1 MASLLCL
8 SLLAAAAAATS
19 PGRLVPFD
27 LLYADGVRAYLA
39 RDWARAAELL
49 QRALHSYAGLR
60 AARRACRAACAREEP
75 FPLPGGP
82 GRWEAALLGPVLQR
96 AGCLQRCLGRRLR
109 PAPSA
114 HRAGR
119 AVRRDFERREP
130 YNYLQVAFFQLKK
143 LDQAVSAAHTFFVA
157 NPQHLQMREDIE
169 KYRRMS
175 GVKADSFQ
183 DLEATPHWEAYE
195 TGVQHYDAD
204 EYLQAVARLEESL
217 SEALSALEECR
228 ALCEGPWED
237 EDEEEKM
244 QPGLYEAIAA
254 HYVQVL
260 KCRQQCVL
268 EIATKPGRIS
278 ATEDFIPSHLDLL
291 QFAYSQGEQ
300 SQKPAVGNQTLA
312 AECAASYLL
321 FYPTDEPM
329 LEKMKQYRTELGED
343 AAITARQN
351 IQQYVQRSLME
362 KKLIYYAVEHLG
374 ETFNDPDLWTPDELI
389 PENLKEKYSLGV
401 GVWGI
406 LVQSLLMPVCAC
418 FSGGPLPFE
427 GIAVTMDSQQMNGTQ
442 RVVFDRVLTESECKD
457 LLRLTK
463 AAGEAGDGYR
473 ARRSPHTPHERF
485 EGLTV
490 LKAMQLAQNGDV
502 EWRDARLLLQAS
514 EKSRKII
521 ESYFTPGKKLHFSFT
536 HLVCRTAIDGEQE
549 GRMDLSHPVH
559 ADNCLLDPEGQ
570 ECWKE
575 PPAYVYR
582 DYSGIL
588 YLNDDFQGGG
598 LFFTEMDTVTVT
610 AEVHPRC
617 GRLVAFSSGKENPHG
632 VWAVSRGRRCAIAL
646 WYTHSQ
652 EHAEQERVKAEQLM
666 EQDQPDGDKH
676 QGTDHS
682 SGSSSEPRAPR
693 RATKPAERSQKP
705 GVDSK
710 QHPKDARKACAD
722 TTLAEIVSGMEVVGR
737 IQMRTRRTLRGHLAK
752 IYALHWSTDSKL
764 MVSASQD
771 GKLIVW
777 DTYTTNKVHAIP
789 LRSSWVMT
797 CAYAPSGN
805 FVACGG
811 LDNMCS
817 IYNLKS
823 REGNVK
829 VSRELSAHTGYLSCC
844 RFLDDNNIVT
854 SSGDTT
860 CALWDIETGQ
870 QKTVFVGHT
879 GDCMSLAVSPDFKLF
894 ISGACDATAKL
905 WDVREG
911 SCRQTFLGHES
922 DINAISFFPNGEA
935 ICTGSDDATCRLF
948 DLRAD
953 QELIVYSH
961 ETIICGITSIALSRS
976 GRLLFAG
983 YDDFNCNIWDSLK
996 AERVGILSGH
1006 DNRVSCL
1013 GVTADGMAVAT
1024 GSWDS
1029 FLKIWN

>member
-1 MASLLCL
+1 MASHLCL
-8 SLLAAAAAATS
+8 CLLLAAAAATS
-19 PGRLVPFD
+19 PGRLVPYD
-27 LLYADGVRAYLA
+27 LLYADGVRAYFA

-60 AARRACRAACAREEP
+60 AARLACRAACRREAA
-75 FPLPGGP
+75 FLGGP
-82 GRWEAALLGPVLQR
+82 PGAGPWEAALFVPVLQR
-96 AGCLQRCLGRRLR
+96 ADCLQHCLGRRLGA
-109 PAPSA
+109 APSA
-114 HRAGR
+114 HRASR
-119 AVRRDFERREP
+119 TIRLDFERREP

-175 GVKADSFQ
+175 GVRSDNFR
-183 DLEATPHWEAYE
+183 DLETTPHWEAYE
-195 TGVQHYDAD
+195 AGVQHYDAD

-217 SEALSALEECR
+217 TEALSALEECC

-237 EDEEEKM
+237 KDDEEEEEM

-254 HYVQVL
+254 HYIQVL

-291 QFAYSQGEQ
+291 QFAYDQ
-300 SQKPAVGNQTLA
+300 VGNQALA

-321 FYPTDEPM
+321 FYPMDELM
-329 LEKMKQYRTELGED
+329 LEKMNQYHTELGED
-343 AAITARQN
+343 TAVTARES
-351 IQQYVQRSLME
+351 IQHYVQRSLME

-389 PENLKEKYSLGV
+389 PENLKEKHREDQEKQKQETLDV
-401 GVWGI
+401 EERDKR
-406 LVQSLLMPVCAC
+406 
-418 FSGGPLPFE
+418 GPLPFE
-427 GIAVTMDSQQMNGTQ
+427 DIAVTMDSHQMNGTQ

-490 LKAMQLAQNGDV
+490 LRAMQLAQNGNVD
-502 EWRDARLLLQAS
+502 WRDAKLLLQAS

-536 HLVCRTAIDGEQE
+536 HLVCRTAVDEEQE

-610 AEVHPRC
+610 AEVHPKC

-652 EHAEQERVKAEQLM
+652 EHAEQERVKAEELIEQRAV
-666 EQDQPDGDKH
+666 EQDQTDGEER
-676 QGTDHS
+676 QGADG
-682 SGSSSEPRAPR
+682 SGRSSSEPPVPSSETRYTSR
-693 RATKPAERSQKP
+693 RHRP
-705 GVDSK
+705 GLDRT
-710 QHPKDARKACAD
+710 QHPK
-722 TTLAEIVSGMEVVGR
+722 E
-737 IQMRTRRTLRGHLAK
+737 
-752 IYALHWSTDSKL
+752 
-764 MVSASQD
+764 
-771 GKLIVW
+771 
-777 DTYTTNKVHAIP
+777 
-789 LRSSWVMT
+789 
-797 CAYAPSGN
+797 
-805 FVACGG
+805 
-811 LDNMCS
+811 
-817 IYNLKS
+817 
-823 REGNVK
+823 
-829 VSRELSAHTGYLSCC
+829 
-844 RFLDDNNIVT
+844 
-854 SSGDTT
+854 
-860 CALWDIETGQ
+860 
-870 QKTVFVGHT
+870 
-879 GDCMSLAVSPDFKLF
+879 
-894 ISGACDATAKL
+894 
-905 WDVREG
+905 
-911 SCRQTFLGHES
+911 
-922 DINAISFFPNGEA
+922 
-935 ICTGSDDATCRLF
+935 
-948 DLRAD
+948 LRARD
-953 QELIVYSH
+953 E
-961 ETIICGITSIALSRS
+961 
-976 GRLLFAG
+976 F
-983 YDDFNCNIWDSLK
+983 
-996 AERVGILSGH
+996 
-1006 DNRVSCL
+1006 
-1013 GVTADGMAVAT
+1013 
-1024 GSWDS
+1024 
-1029 FLKIWN
+1029 

>member
-1 MASLLCL
+1 MASRLCL
-8 SLLAAAAAATS
+8 CLLLAAAAATS
-19 PGRLVPFD
+19 PGRLVPYD
-27 LLYADGVRAYLA
+27 LLYADGVRAYFA

-60 AARRACRAACAREEP
+60 AALRACRAACRREAA
-75 FPLPGGP
+75 FLGGP
-82 GRWEAALLGPVLQR
+82 PGAGPWEAALFGPVLQR
-96 AGCLQRCLGRRLR
+96 ADCLQHCLGRRLGA
-109 PAPSA
+109 APSA
-114 HRAGR
+114 HRASR
-119 AVRRDFERREP
+119 TIRRDFERREP

-175 GVKADSFQ
+175 GVRSDNFR

-195 TGVQHYDAD
+195 AGVQHYDAD

-217 SEALSALEECR
+217 TEALSALEECR

-237 EDEEEKM
+237 EDNEEEEEM

-254 HYVQVL
+254 HYIQVL

-291 QFAYSQGEQ
+291 QFAYDQ
-300 SQKPAVGNQTLA
+300 VGNQALA

-329 LEKMKQYRTELGED
+329 LEKMNQYLTELGED
-343 AAITARQN
+343 TAITARES
-351 IQQYVQRSLME
+351 IQHYVQRSLME

-374 ETFNDPDLWTPDELI
+374 GTFNDPDLWTPDELI
-389 PENLKEKYSLGV
+389 PENLKEKHREDQEKQKQETLDV
-401 GVWGI
+401 EERDKR
-406 LVQSLLMPVCAC
+406 
-418 FSGGPLPFE
+418 GPLPFE
-427 GIAVTMDSQQMNGTQ
+427 DIAVTMDSHQMNGTQ

-490 LKAMQLAQNGDV
+490 LRAMQLAQNGDV
-502 EWRDARLLLQAS
+502 DWRDAKLLLQAS

-536 HLVCRTAIDGEQE
+536 HLVCRTAVDGEQE

-610 AEVHPRC
+610 AEVHPKC

-652 EHAEQERVKAEQLM
+652 EHAEQERVKAEELIEQRAV
-666 EQDQPDGDKH
+666 EQDQTDREERQGADG
-676 QGTDHS
+676 
-682 SGSSSEPRAPR
+682 SGRSSSETPVPSSETRYTSR
-693 RATKPAERSQKP
+693 RHRP
-705 GVDSK
+705 GLDRT
-710 QHPKDARKACAD
+710 QHPKD
-722 TTLAEIVSGMEVVGR
+722 
-737 IQMRTRRTLRGHLAK
+737 
-752 IYALHWSTDSKL
+752 
-764 MVSASQD
+764 
-771 GKLIVW
+771 
-777 DTYTTNKVHAIP
+777 
-789 LRSSWVMT
+789 
-797 CAYAPSGN
+797 
-805 FVACGG
+805 
-811 LDNMCS
+811 
-817 IYNLKS
+817 
-823 REGNVK
+823 
-829 VSRELSAHTGYLSCC
+829 
-844 RFLDDNNIVT
+844 
-854 SSGDTT
+854 
-860 CALWDIETGQ
+860 
-870 QKTVFVGHT
+870 
-879 GDCMSLAVSPDFKLF
+879 
-894 ISGACDATAKL
+894 
-905 WDVREG
+905 
-911 SCRQTFLGHES
+911 
-922 DINAISFFPNGEA
+922 
-935 ICTGSDDATCRLF
+935 
-948 DLRAD
+948 LRARD
-953 QELIVYSH
+953 E
-961 ETIICGITSIALSRS
+961 
-976 GRLLFAG
+976 F
-983 YDDFNCNIWDSLK
+983 
-996 AERVGILSGH
+996 
-1006 DNRVSCL
+1006 
-1013 GVTADGMAVAT
+1013 
-1024 GSWDS
+1024 
-1029 FLKIWN
+1029 